1 MLSRE
6 VVAFFIERV
15 PDEIR
20 VLRDNIAK
28 AETDDGGPMWDRQ
41 REAHAHITE
50 LKDKC
55 GEAGHPLIIAL
66 AGKSGKRRRLMK
78 DGQNERRA
86 CIMCGT
92 EEVGTLATGF
102 PPRFLLRKA
111 KWKFDKF
118 NGHISRIFTDPE
130 WYFETLSVI
139 RNFSFPTNVVLH
151 HAFPPRLPFSFLGS
165 QGEK

>member
-1 MLSRE
+1 MLSGE

-28 AETDDGGPMWDRQ
+28 AETDDGGPMWERH
-41 REAHAHITE
+41 REVHAHITE

-55 GEAGHPLIIAL
+55 GETGHPLIVAL
-66 AGKSGKRRRLMK
+66 AGKSGTRRRLMK
-78 DGQNERRA
+78 DGRNERRA

-92 EEVGTLATGF
+92 EDVGTLATGF
-102 PPRFLLRKA
+102 LRRFLFRKA
-111 KWKFDKF
+111 KWKFEKL
-118 NGHISRIFTDPE
+118 NGHISRIFIDPE

-139 RNFSFPTNVVLH
+139 RNFSFPTNVLLH
-151 HAFPPRLPFSFLGS
+151 YAFPPRLPRSF
-165 QGEK
+165 